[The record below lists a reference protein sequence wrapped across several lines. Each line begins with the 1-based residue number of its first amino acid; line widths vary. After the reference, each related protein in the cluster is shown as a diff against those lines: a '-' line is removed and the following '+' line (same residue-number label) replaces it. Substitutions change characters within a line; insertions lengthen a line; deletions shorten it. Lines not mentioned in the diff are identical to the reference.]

1 MASPYLK
8 LIGRPTSTNSLSTP
22 SVTPHAVHDTHSGHA
37 SHQFNF
43 AEGTN
48 NDEEVNNKNPSVFDN
63 ASYTLTMPP
72 LPPSASTLNP
82 VLPHETKPHSSS
94 VDHSPYP
101 TPRDNTLSPQAVR
114 NLSRSPSTTIM
125 PGTLISRT
133 PSNDIHDNTLS
144 TQSIDST
151 TLKQL
156 SLLTPELF
164 STEMTRLLHLM
175 GHNLTSTLAAASTS
189 LSHQAAETA
198 FAVGTTV
205 GMIHTFNIYMN
216 VTYIYIAYSIYM
228 LYK

>member
-1 MASPYLK
+1 
-8 LIGRPTSTNSLSTP
+8 
-22 SVTPHAVHDTHSGHA
+22 
-37 SHQFNF
+37 
-43 AEGTN
+43 
-48 NDEEVNNKNPSVFDN
+48 
-63 ASYTLTMPP
+63 MPP

-82 VLPHETKPHSSS
+82 VLSHETKLHSSSSS

-114 NLSRSPSTTIM
+114 NLSRSPSTTLM

-133 PSNDIHDNTLS
+133 PSNDIHDTNTLS

-205 GMIHTFNIYMN
+205 GITHTYM
-216 VTYIYIAYSIYM
+216 
-228 LYK
+228 